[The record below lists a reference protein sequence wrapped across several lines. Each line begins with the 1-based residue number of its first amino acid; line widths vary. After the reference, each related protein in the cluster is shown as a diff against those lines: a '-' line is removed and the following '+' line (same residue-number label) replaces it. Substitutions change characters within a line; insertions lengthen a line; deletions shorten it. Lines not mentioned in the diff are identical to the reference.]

1 MICGRISGMD
11 IFEVSDTAALTFAG
25 RPETV
30 KKQYG
35 CCLKTDVK
43 TNVKNSQS
51 GGKRDF
57 FDRAGRF

>member
-35 CCLKTDVK
+35 CCLKTDME
-43 TNVKNSQS
+43 TNEKKQS

-57 FDRAGRF
+57 FDRTGRF